1 MSAIITD
8 PFKKQVLDNVVNEV
22 KNLTA
27 RYYVGIGK
35 NDQWNSTETVPTP
48 TDTPKT
54 IRATQ
59 SALQSVKA
67 VAGASFVI
75 PRYNWSSGSIYN
87 GYDDDISAIPS
98 NTYYVLTE
106 DNEVYICLQQSK
118 SATGSPN
125 PSTVK
130 PSAPIKT
137 KAFKTSDGYTWKFL
151 YSLSASRASAFLS
164 ANFVPVEKV
173 DSAGQAGLDLSGIE
187 QGQVADSAD
196 EGRILNIV
204 VTNGGTGFTSN
215 PTVTITGNSGA
226 IGDSAQATAE
236 ISNGAVTK
244 IDMLNESA
252 GSGRNFINATV
263 TISGGGGSGALARA
277 VIGPPKG
284 IGKDPRDEL
293 KSTSLMFNSKPSG
306 AEDGKFLVGT
316 NQDFRQVTLIRN
328 PRTDSDDGNILTAN
342 AAKALKYLI
351 ADSAFATQLSTDELI
366 TNSLTPPANAYVNEV
381 VNFGA
386 ATGGGMKV
394 FYHQTDSTG
403 FTPFSVGNTLTD
415 EGSTTGTIA
424 VVADS
429 NELYLNNTGEVL
441 YIENRAPV
449 IRASEQTEDIKVVI
463 SL

>member
-8 PFKKQVLDNVVNEV
+8 PFKKQIMENVVNEV

-54 IRATQ
+54 IRSAQ
-59 SALQSVKA
+59 SSLQSVKA
-67 VAGASFVI
+67 VAAASFVI

-87 GYDDDISAIPS
+87 GYDDDISSIPS

-118 SATGSPN
+118 SSTGSPN

-130 PSAPIKT
+130 PTTATKT

-151 YSLSASRASAFLS
+151 YSLSASRSSAFLS

-173 DSAGQAGLDLSGIE
+173 DSAGQAGLDVSGVE
-187 QGQVADSAD
+187 QGQVADSAIA
-196 EGRILNIV
+196 GRILNIV
-204 VTNGGTGFTSN
+204 VTNGGTNYTSQ
-215 PTVTITGNSGA
+215 PTVTITGNSGI

-236 ISNGAVTK
+236 ISGGAVTK

-252 GSGRNFINATV
+252 GSGKNFINATV

-277 VIGPPKG
+277 VIGPSKG

-306 AEDGKFLVGT
+306 DEDGDFLVGT

-328 PRTDSDDGNILTAN
+328 PHTNVEENILTAST
-342 AAKALKYLI
+342 AKALKFLI
-351 ADSAFATQLSTDELI
+351 ADSAFANQLSVDELI
-366 TNSLTPPANAYVNEV
+366 TNSLTPPAKAYVNEV
-381 VNFGA
+381 KNHDTTGA
-386 ATGGGMKV
+386 KIY
-394 FYHQTDSTG
+394 YHQTDSTG

>member
-54 IRATQ
+54 IRSAQ
-59 SALQSVKA
+59 SSLQSVKA
-67 VAGASFVI
+67 VAASSFVI

-87 GYDDDISAIPS
+87 GYDDDISSIPS

-130 PSAPIKT
+130 PSATNKT

-173 DSAGQAGLDLSGIE
+173 DSAGQAGLDVSGVE
-187 QGQVADSAD
+187 QGQVADSAV

-204 VTNGGTGFTSN
+204 VTNGGTGYTSN
-215 PTVTITGNSGA
+215 PTVTITGNSRA
-226 IGDSAQATAE
+226 LGDSAQATA
-236 ISNGAVTK
+236 SVSGGAVTK

-252 GSGRNFINATV
+252 GSGKNFINATV

-277 VIGPPKG
+277 VIGPAKG

-306 AEDGKFLVGT
+306 AEDGDFLVGT

-328 PRTDSDDGNILTAN
+328 PRTDSDDGNILTAST
-342 AAKALKYLI
+342 AKALKFLK
-351 ADSAFATQLSTDELI
+351 ADSAFANQLSVDELI
-366 TNSLTPPANAYVNEV
+366 TNSLTPPAKAYVNEV
-381 VNFGA
+381 VNHDTSGA
-386 ATGGGMKV
+386 KIY
-394 FYHQTDSTG
+394 YHQTDSTG

-415 EGSTTGTIA
+415 EGGQTGTIA

>member
-35 NDQWNSTETVPTP
+35 NDQWNSNETLPTP

-328 PRTDSDDGNILTAN
+328 PRTDSDDGNILTAST
-342 AAKALKYLI
+342 AKALKFLI
-351 ADSAFATQLSTDELI
+351 ADSAFATQLSIDELI
-366 TNSLTPPANAYVNEV
+366 TNGKTPPAKAYVNEA

-386 ATGGGMKV
+386 ASGMKV

-403 FTPFSVGNTLTD
+403 FTPFSVGDTLTD
-415 EGSTTGTIA
+415 EGSTTGTIS

>member
-1 MSAIITD
+1 MAAIITD
-8 PFKKQVLDNVVNEV
+8 VLKKQMMQKIFDEATG
-22 KNLTA
+22 TA
-27 RYYVGIGK
+27 ASYYLGIGK
-35 NDQWNSTETVPTP
+35 SSVWDSAETVPTP

-87 GYDDDISAIPS
+87 GYDDDITAIPS

-118 SATGSPN
+118 SSTGSPN

-130 PSAPIKT
+130 PTTATKT

-151 YSLSASRASAFLS
+151 YSLSASRTSAFLS

-173 DSAGQAGLDLSGIE
+173 DSAGQAGLDVSGVE
-187 QGQVADSAD
+187 QGQVADSAIA
-196 EGRILNIV
+196 GRILNIV
-204 VTNGGTGFTSN
+204 VTNGGTNYTSQ
-215 PTVTITGNSGA
+215 PTITITGNSGI

-236 ISNGAVTK
+236 ISGGAVTK

-263 TISGGGGSGALARA
+263 TISGGGGSGATARA

-293 KSTSLMFNSKPSG
+293 KSTSLMFNIKP
-306 AEDGKFLVGT
+306 D
-316 NQDFRQVTLIRN
+316 
-328 PRTDSDDGNILTAN
+328 
-342 AAKALKYLI
+342 
-351 ADSAFATQLSTDELI
+351 
-366 TNSLTPPANAYVNEV
+366 
-381 VNFGA
+381 
-386 ATGGGMKV
+386 
-394 FYHQTDSTG
+394 
-403 FTPFSVGNTLTD
+403 
-415 EGSTTGTIA
+415 
-424 VVADS
+424 
-429 NELYLNNTGEVL
+429 GEVANGIL
-441 YIENRAPV
+441 SRKTFLP
-449 IRASEQTEDIKVVI
+449 
-463 SL
+463 